1 MRDDR
6 AFLIHPKQIVII
18 LVIAAVTVLFIAFSA
33 SYLYNRV
40 QTGIPPVKLPNLF
53 YFNSLFM
60 LASSFTLI
68 KAKRAYIDDETQK
81 YKALILATIITSLVF
96 LVLQILAWQQMRS
109 MNIFVDAAN
118 TGSYMYL
125 ISATH
130 FLHVVGGLPFL
141 IVFFINAMK
150 KMKSPVS
157 VLIYFSD
164 PAKKRDLQLLTT
176 YWHYIDVLWIY
187 LVLFFLINYWI
198 Q

>member
-1 MRDDR
+1 MADNRD
-6 AFLIHPKQIVII
+6 FLIHPKQIVII
-18 LVIAAVTVLFIAFSA
+18 LVIVAVTVLFIAFSA

-40 QTGIPPVKLPNLF
+40 QTGIPPVKLPPLF
-53 YFNSLFM
+53 YFNSLIL
-60 LASSFTLI
+60 LASSYTLI
-68 KAKRAYIDDETQK
+68 KAKKAYVDDETGK
-81 YKALILATIITSLVF
+81 YKRLIGATIIISFIFLVF
-96 LVLQILAWQQMRS
+96 QIFAWQQMKS

-130 FLHVVGGLPFL
+130 FIHVIGGLPFL
-141 IVFFINAMK
+141 IVFFINAIV

-157 VLIYFSD
+157 VLVYFSD
-164 PAKKRDLQLLTT
+164 PDKKRDLQLLTT

>member
-1 MRDDR
+1 MAEER
-6 AFLIHPKQIVII
+6 AYLIHPKQIVIT
-18 LVIAAVTVLFIAFSA
+18 LVIAAVTVLFIAFSI

-40 QTGIPPVKLPNLF
+40 QTGIPPVQLPLLF
-53 YFNSLFM
+53 YFNSLIL
-60 LASSFTLI
+60 LASSYTLI
-68 KAKRAYIDDETQK
+68 QAKRAYIEDQTEK
-81 YKALILATIITSLVF
+81 YKNLILATIVITLAF
-96 LVLQILAWQQMRS
+96 LILQILAWQQMRS

-130 FLHVVGGLPFL
+130 FLHVIGGLPFL
-141 IVFFINAMK
+141 VVFYVNAVR

-164 PAKKRDLQLLTT
+164 LDKKRDLQLLTT
-176 YWHYIDVLWIY
+176 YWHYIDILWIY